1 MFDISNFGIKVFDEK
16 IMKKKLPSPIYKKWM
31 DAMHNK
37 TCTLDRTTADAIAH
51 AMKEWA
57 VEQGCT
63 HYCHW
68 FQPLTGT
75 TAEKHDAFV
84 GMRDGEPILKFSG
97 KNLIQ
102 GEPDASSF
110 PNGGLRSTFEARG
123 YTYWDC
129 SSPVFI
135 RGNTLCVPT
144 IFVGFKGETLDM
156 KWPLL
161 KSIDAISE
169 QAVRIVNAFGD
180 KEVTSVTPSIG
191 LEQEYFLVDRDDFLK
206 REDLV
211 MTGRTLFGAMPS
223 KGQELETHYFGAI
236 PERVQK
242 FMEDVNIQV
251 WELGIYAKSEHNE
264 VAPAQFELAPIFGPA
279 NIAIDQN
286 AIIMDVLQRTAL
298 RHNLAC
304 LLHEKPF
311 KGVNG
316 SGKHNNWS
324 LITNTGVNLLSPS
337 KDSHENIQFLVFVCA
352 LIQAIDKNPTLI
364 RMAASNPGNDFRL
377 GANEAPPAIVS
388 VFLGNQIE
396 DLLTQFIESKPTTY
410 KKNSLN
416 EFGISSLSYLP
427 HESSD
432 RNRTSPVA
440 FTGNKFEFRML
451 GSSMNASYLNTIINT
466 IVADSLKEIADRLEN
481 HKYRQDKRKA
491 AIDICSDIM
500 KKHDRILFDGNGYS
514 NEWVLEAEKRGLPN
528 IHTYVESL
536 SVLEDESVLSL
547 FEKYKIYKKDELLCR
562 AEVQYEEYYKIR
574 LIEAKTLLHITYSEL
589 IPTLNKEM
597 KEYGS
602 SPIKETLFGQ
612 DTLKLLSSTISNMYT
627 LSNDIETQINQLCSL
642 KSVKEKG
649 LYLLK
654 NIVPLLDELRKTFDS
669 VESVLTKD
677 CIDYPT
683 YKELFFRLDY

>member
-1 MFDISNFGIKVFDEK
+1 
-16 IMKKKLPSPIYKKWM
+16 
-31 DAMHNK
+31 
-37 TCTLDRTTADAIAH
+37 
-51 AMKEWA
+51 MKEWA

-75 TAEKHDAFV
+75 TAEKHDAFID
-84 GMRDGEPILKFSG
+84 MRDGEPILKFSG
-97 KNLIQ
+97 KNLIK

-242 FMEDVNIQV
+242 FMEDVNVQL
-251 WELGIYAKSEHNE
+251 WKLGIYAKSEHNE
-264 VAPAQFELAPIFGPA
+264 VAPAQFELAPIFGPV

-298 RHNLAC
+298 RHNLVC

-377 GANEAPPAIVS
+377 DANEAPPAIVS

-396 DLLTQFIESKPTTY
+396 DLLTQFIESKPATY
-410 KKNSLN
+410 KKSSLN

-427 HESSD
+427 HDSSD

-466 IVADSLKEIADRLEN
+466 IVADSLREIADRLEN

-514 NEWVLEAEKRGLPN
+514 DEWVLEAEKRSLPN

-547 FEKYKIYKKDELLCR
+547 FEKYKIYKKEELLCR
-562 AEVQYEEYYKIR
+562 AEVQYEEYYKVR
-574 LIEAKTLLHITYSEL
+574 LIETKTLLHIAYSEL
-589 IPTLNKEM
+589 IPTLNKEI
-597 KEYGS
+597 KEYNYSPLNES
-602 SPIKETLFGQ
+602 SLGKNILNSLTLAM
-612 DTLKLLSSTISNMYT
+612 SHMYN
-627 LSNDIETQINQLCSL
+627 LCKDIEKALDELSRYNSA
-642 KSVKEKG
+642 KEKG

-654 NIVPLLDELRKTFDS
+654 HIVPLLDNLRNTFDTIEPTLS
-669 VESVLTKD
+669 KD
-677 CIDYPT
+677 SISYPT
-683 YKELFFRLDY
+683 YKALFFRLDY

>member
-1 MFDISNFGIKVFDEK
+1 MFDLSRFGIKVFNEK
-16 IMKKKLPSPIYKKWM
+16 IMKMKLPSPIYKKWM
-31 DAMHNK
+31 DAMKNK

-57 VEQGCT
+57 IEQGCT

-75 TAEKHDAFV
+75 TAEKHDAFIDI
-84 GMRDGEPILKFSG
+84 RDGEPILKFSG

-110 PNGGLRSTFEARG
+110 PSGGLRSTFEARG

-169 QAVRIVNAFGD
+169 QATRIMHLFGN
-180 KEVTSVTPSIG
+180 KEVTSVMPSLG
-191 LEQEYFLVDRDDFLK
+191 LEQEYFLVDRNDFLK
-206 REDLV
+206 REDLM

-242 FMEDVNIQV
+242 FMEDVNTQL

-264 VAPAQFELAPIFGPA
+264 VAPAQFELAPIFGPV
-279 NIAIDQN
+279 NIAVDQN

-298 RHNLAC
+298 QHDLVC

-324 LITNTGVNLLSPS
+324 LITNTEINLLSPN
-337 KDSHENIQFLVFVCA
+337 KENHDNTQFLIFISSI
-352 LIQAIDKNPTLI
+352 IQAIDQYATLI
-364 RMAASNPGNDFRL
+364 RMAASNPGNDYRL

-388 VFLGNQIE
+388 IFLGNQIE
-396 DLLTQFIESKPTTY
+396 DLLTKCIASKPTTF
-410 KKNSLN
+410 KKNSSN

-427 HESSD
+427 HDSSD

-451 GSSMNASYLNTIINT
+451 GSSMNASYLNTVINT
-466 IVADSLKEIADRLEN
+466 VVADSLKSIADQLETYKN
-481 HKYRQDKRKA
+481 QQERRKA
-491 AIDICSDIM
+491 STDICAEIM
-500 KKHDRILFDGNGYS
+500 KKHGRILFSGNGYS
-514 NEWVLEAEKRGLPN
+514 DEWVMEAKKRGLNN

-536 SVLEDESVLSL
+536 RVLEDDSVLSL
-547 FEKYKIYKKDELLCR
+547 FEKYKIYKKEELLCR
-562 AEVQYEEYYKIR
+562 LEVQYEEYYKVR
-574 LIEAKTLLHITYSEL
+574 LIEVKTLLHLVYSEL
-589 IPTLNKEM
+589 IPTLNNELKQLNQYMPITEYAKEQ
-597 KEYGS
+597 KDVISASIDKIYVLSKKLENNLTHLEEY
-602 SPIKETLFGQ
+602 K
-612 DTLKLLSSTISNMYT
+612 ST
-627 LSNDIETQINQLCSL
+627 
-642 KSVKEKG
+642 KEKG
-649 LYLLK
+649 LFLL
-654 NIVPLLDELRKTFDS
+654 NNLTPIIDDIRDCFDHIELRLSKNS
-669 VESVLTKD
+669 VN
-677 CIDYPT
+677 YPT
-683 YKELFFRLDY
+683 YMDLFFRLDY

>member
-1 MFDISNFGIKVFDEK
+1 M
-16 IMKKKLPSPIYKKWM
+16 PS
-31 DAMHNK
+31 
-37 TCTLDRTTADAIAH
+37 
-51 AMKEWA
+51 
-57 VEQGCT
+57 V
-63 HYCHW
+63 
-68 FQPLTGT
+68 
-75 TAEKHDAFV
+75 
-84 GMRDGEPILKFSG
+84 
-97 KNLIQ
+97 
-102 GEPDASSF
+102 
-110 PNGGLRSTFEARG
+110 
-123 YTYWDC
+123 
-129 SSPVFI
+129 
-135 RGNTLCVPT
+135 
-144 IFVGFKGETLDM
+144 
-156 KWPLL
+156 
-161 KSIDAISE
+161 
-169 QAVRIVNAFGD
+169 
-180 KEVTSVTPSIG
+180 G

-242 FMEDVNIQV
+242 FMEDVNIQL

-298 RHNLAC
+298 RHNLVC

>member
-16 IMKKKLPSPIYKKWM
+16 IMKKKLSSPIYKKWM

-242 FMEDVNIQV
+242 FMEDVNIQL

-298 RHNLAC
+298 RHNLVC

>member
-1 MFDISNFGIKVFDEK
+1 
-16 IMKKKLPSPIYKKWM
+16 
-31 DAMHNK
+31 
-37 TCTLDRTTADAIAH
+37 
-51 AMKEWA
+51 
-57 VEQGCT
+57 
-63 HYCHW
+63 
-68 FQPLTGT
+68 
-75 TAEKHDAFV
+75 
-84 GMRDGEPILKFSG
+84 MRDGEPILKFSG

-242 FMEDVNIQV
+242 FMEDVNIQL

-298 RHNLAC
+298 RHNLVC

>member
-1 MFDISNFGIKVFDEK
+1 
-16 IMKKKLPSPIYKKWM
+16 
-31 DAMHNK
+31 
-37 TCTLDRTTADAIAH
+37 
-51 AMKEWA
+51 
-57 VEQGCT
+57 
-63 HYCHW
+63 
-68 FQPLTGT
+68 
-75 TAEKHDAFV
+75 
-84 GMRDGEPILKFSG
+84 
-97 KNLIQ
+97 
-102 GEPDASSF
+102 
-110 PNGGLRSTFEARG
+110 
-123 YTYWDC
+123 
-129 SSPVFI
+129 
-135 RGNTLCVPT
+135 
-144 IFVGFKGETLDM
+144 
-156 KWPLL
+156 
-161 KSIDAISE
+161 
-169 QAVRIVNAFGD
+169 
-180 KEVTSVTPSIG
+180 
-191 LEQEYFLVDRDDFLK
+191 
-206 REDLV
+206 

-242 FMEDVNIQV
+242 FMEDVNIQL

-298 RHNLAC
+298 RHNLVC

-514 NEWVLEAEKRGLPN
+514 NEWVLEAKKRGLPN
-528 IHTYVESL
+528 IRTYVESL

-612 DTLKLLSSTISNMYT
+612 DILKLLSSTISNMYT
-627 LSNDIETQINQLCSL
+627 LSNDIEIQINQLCSL